1 MKPEMWAVLTAICW
15 AVGSVLEKKGVK
27 LGEFTPVM
35 GTTIRTVVSLTL
47 LLVLSFSFWG
57 EVKTA
62 GLRPVLLIAVG
73 GGVIAGCLGIV
84 FLYSALRDGQISI
97 VLTIAFCLT
106 PVIGAILGCLFLEE
120 RLGLVQI
127 LGIVMCVAGAALV
140 TLFNLPAVKS

>member
-1 MKPEMWAVLTAICW
+1 
-15 AVGSVLEKKGVK
+15 
-27 LGEFTPVM
+27 
-35 GTTIRTVVSLTL
+35 
-47 LLVLSFSFWG
+47 
-57 EVKTA
+57 
-62 GLRPVLLIAVG
+62 PVLLIAVG

>member
-47 LLVLSFSFWG
+47 LLILSFSFWG

-62 GLRPVLLIAVG
+62 GLKPVLLIAVG

-106 PVIGAILGCLFLEE
+106 PVIGAILGYFFLEE
-120 RLGLVQI
+120 RLSLVQM
-127 LGIVMCVAGAALV
+127 LGIIMCVAGAALV
-140 TLFNLPAVKS
+140 NLFNLPAVKS